1 MALLT
6 KRLES
11 PTDGHRPPLVE
22 ATTVPAL
29 GSNGG
34 WCHHRG
40 TATPGS
46 SGDYK
51 GNCTSAHWKKLT
63 LPLREA
69 STSMSLH
76 YGLVDLKMD
85 REVLY
90 A

>member
-6 KRLES
+6 KRLAS
-11 PTDGHRPPLVE
+11 PTDGHSGR
-22 ATTVPAL
+22 
-29 GSNGG
+29 GNYSNGG